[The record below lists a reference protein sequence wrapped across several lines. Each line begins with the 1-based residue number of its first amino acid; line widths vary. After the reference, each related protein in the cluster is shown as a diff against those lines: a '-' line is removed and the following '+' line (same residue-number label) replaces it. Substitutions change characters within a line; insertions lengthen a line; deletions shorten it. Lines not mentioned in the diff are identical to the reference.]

1 MPAEANQPLSAMPAD
16 YAQLPT
22 VSFVVP
28 NLCHDMHN
36 CSIAEGDE
44 WLRENIDGYAQ
55 WALTHDSL
63 LIVSFDESASK
74 SDRANHIATV
84 AVGQRVVPGA
94 VTERTD
100 HYRLLR
106 TLEDLYGL
114 PPLGNSAQS
123 TAIVQLWRSHA

>member
-1 MPAEANQPLSAMPAD
+1 M
-16 YAQLPT
+16 
-22 VSFVVP
+22 
-28 NLCHDMHN
+28 HD
-36 CSIAEGDE
+36 CSIAEGDA

-55 WALTHDSL
+55 WARTHDSL
-63 LIVSFDESASK
+63 LIVSFDESESK
-74 SDRANHIATV
+74 GDRANHIATV

-114 PPLGNSAQS
+114 PPLGNSAPVHGDRAAVAWRRV
-123 TAIVQLWRSHA
+123 TRSHRSHIEGGLP